1 MVCSIAVDPIDEEVL
16 TLSWELHIHW
26 EMILRPDWII
36 SAENQKKIKGKKN
49 GTAEKCILSI
59 RYVHNLVL
67 LAE

>member
-1 MVCSIAVDPIDEEVL
+1 MVCSIAVDPIDGEVL

-26 EMILRPDWII
+26 EMILGPDWII
-36 SAENQKKIKGKKN
+36 SAENQQKLKEYIFQQY
-49 GTAEKCILSI
+49 CFSSLSI